1 MKLKN
6 KKVLVTG
13 GAGFIGSHLADA
25 LLKKG
30 NDVTVAD
37 DLSAGT
43 VKNLETAKSA
53 GEGNFRFV
61 NGNIMN
67 LPLMRTL
74 SHGCDA
80 VFHFAAQP
88 DVRKSTAQV
97 FADFDVNVRGTLNVL
112 EAARE
117 NHVPFFAFASSA
129 GTVYGENPVF
139 PTPETHRLDP
149 ISHYG
154 ATKAACEM
162 YLCSYSA
169 LFGMQCVSFRF
180 GNIFGPRS
188 NHGVIWDFFHKLK
201 NNPRALE
208 IFGDGMQKKS
218 YLYIDDC
225 VSACMLA
232 AEKAKKNFEPFN
244 VSSGESIVV
253 KKIARWVAEAMKLEN
268 VKFSFTGGKRGWM
281 GDVVRMRA
289 DVNKLKKLGWRDKIG
304 MKDGV
309 ARYVRWLQTCA
320 L

>member
-1 MKLKN
+1 MKLVD
-6 KKVLVTG
+6 KKILVTG
-13 GAGFIGSHLADA
+13 GAGFIGSHIGDA
-25 LLKKG
+25 LFKKG
-30 NDVTVAD
+30 NEVVVAD
-37 DLSAGT
+37 DLSAGNVENLALADADNKT
-43 VKNLETAKSA
+43 RYKFVK
-53 GEGNFRFV
+53 
-61 NGNIMN
+61 GNIMN
-67 LPLMRTL
+67 APLVKTL
-74 SHGCDA
+74 ARGCDA

-117 NHVPFFAFASSA
+117 NHVRFFVFASSA

-139 PTPETHRLDP
+139 PTPETHRFDP

-169 LFGMQCVSFRF
+169 LFDMQCVSLRF

-201 NNPRALE
+201 KNPRSLE
-208 IFGDGMQKKS
+208 ILGDGLQKKS

-225 VSACMLA
+225 VSACILA
-232 AEKAKKNFEPFN
+232 AEKAKKKFEPFN
-244 VSSGESIVV
+244 VSSGESVVV
-253 KKIARWVAEAMKLEN
+253 KKIARWVADAMDLKN
-268 VKFSFTGGKRGWM
+268 VKFTFTGGKRGWM

-289 DVNKLKKLGWRDKIG
+289 DVSKLKKLGWRDKIS
-304 MKDGV
+304 MKEGV
-309 ARYVRWLQTCA
+309 ARYVRWLLTCA